1 MRVIAGHYRSRPL
14 LAPRGNATRPTS
26 DRLRETLFNVL
37 GPRVPGARFAD
48 LYAGSGAVGIEA
60 LSRGAT
66 HCLFVEQAP
75 PALAALRK
83 NLSNLALEGSATI
96 DSRPAARALLA
107 ATKVS
112 ASYDIVFLDPPYE
125 AASEYVSTL
134 NLLNEHARFC
144 WQKVRSSWPNT
155 PAAQFSPPLLDDSIA
170 RGSWNR
176 AMPLSASIRSSNQPR
191 LNAGSP
197 RLGAALSSNPR
208 QNPPRCPKTCPI
220 PRQATAHLELPAES
234 TPSQLSRPVRH
245 RTPSAPTASTL

>member
-1 MRVIAGHYRSRPL
+1 MHTDMHAQPPPHRKRKLKHSLIVGAPARIVIADAITNVPASLALSSKRMRVIAGHYRSRPL

-96 DSRPAARALLA
+96 DSRPAAKALLA
-107 ATKVS
+107 ATKAS
-112 ASYDIVFLDPPYE
+112 ASYDLVFLDPPYE

-134 NLLNEHARFC
+134 NILSEHATILLAESALIVAEHAR
-144 WQKVRSSWPNT
+144 
-155 PAAQFSPPLLDDSIA
+155 
-170 RGSWNR
+170 R
-176 AMPLSASIRSSNQPR
+176 AVLSAAFGR
-191 LNAGSP
+191 LHRT
-197 RLGAALSSNPR
+197 RLLEQGDAALSFYS
-208 QNPPRCPKTCPI
+208 
-220 PRQATAHLELPAES
+220 LVE
-234 TPSQLSRPVRH
+234 
-245 RTPSAPTASTL
+245 PTAP